1 MKTAGTQ
8 YRLFSVVHQCIMPI
22 PMNSF
27 TITSTVKKYPRSHRY
42 AEMKN
47 KVLGAKYELSLVF
60 VGKIRAASLNK
71 TYRNKTYSPNVL
83 SFPLT
88 SDAGEIVICPQVAKR
103 EAAKFNLSVDGYIA
117 YLFIHGLLHLKG
129 YDHSDTME
137 KLERKYLKAFNIS

>member
-1 MKTAGTQ
+1 
-8 YRLFSVVHQCIMPI
+8 MPI

-27 TITSTVKKYPRSHRY
+27 TITSTVKNYPKSNPY

-47 KVLGAKYELSLVF
+47 KILGLKYELSLVF
-60 VGKIRAASLNK
+60 VGKVRAASLNK

-88 SDAGEIVICPQVAKR
+88 QSTGEIVICPQVAKK
-103 EAAKFNLSVDGYIA
+103 EAEKFNLSANGYIA

-137 KLERKYLKAFNIS
+137 KLEHKYLKTFNIS